1 MGQCTFSA
9 ELGQDGRMKINP
21 DYSTRTGKIAR
32 LPQAIRQRLNE
43 RLADG
48 EPQQHL
54 VAWLNEMDIVQE
66 RLEELFEGRPI
77 TEQNLSDWKQGGFL
91 DWQRGQEAR
100 GLVLECL
107 SEVEELGNE
116 VGEEDL
122 LDRVTTMVAV
132 VLLRLFREAATA
144 ESGPQQRQA
153 VLELARE
160 MARLRR
166 GDHQRQRLRLLTE
179 QQRRQTPSDREL
191 DRLTQIELLRQS
203 EKEEETFSI
212 RADALRAEY
221 VVGRKDKTLSP
232 ERQAWI
238 EGFFE
243 ANPNFRGPRDG
254 DDLGEEAEGKEEIQ
268 EEASPQPAQRKAR
281 RKARSKTPES
291 ADQHPANPVQSGPV
305 VPDRA

>member
-1 MGQCTFSA
+1 MQ
-9 ELGQDGRMKINP
+9 INP
-21 DYSTRTGKIAR
+21 EYSTRTGKIAR

-48 EPQQHL
+48 EPQQLL
-54 VAWLNEMDIVQE
+54 VAWLNEMDTIQE

-91 DWQRGQEAR
+91 DWQRSQEAR

-116 VGEEDL
+116 IGEEAL

-166 GDHQRQRLRLLTE
+166 GDHQRQHLRLLTE
-179 QQRRQTPSDREL
+179 RERRETPSEYER
-191 DRLTQIELLRQS
+191 DRLLQIELQRQS
-203 EKEEETFSI
+203 EQEEETWSM

-221 VVGRKDKTLSP
+221 VVGRKNGALTP
-232 ERQAWI
+232 ERQEWI

-243 ANPNFRGPRDG
+243 ANP
-254 DDLGEEAEGKEEIQ
+254 DLGDLPKEVDPLEEAKGKVEEEGR
-268 EEASPQPAQRKAR
+268 PQPAKRKAR
-281 RKARSKTPES
+281 GKAHPEPPES
-291 ADQHPANPVQSGPV
+291 TDQHPADPV
-305 VPDRA
+305 